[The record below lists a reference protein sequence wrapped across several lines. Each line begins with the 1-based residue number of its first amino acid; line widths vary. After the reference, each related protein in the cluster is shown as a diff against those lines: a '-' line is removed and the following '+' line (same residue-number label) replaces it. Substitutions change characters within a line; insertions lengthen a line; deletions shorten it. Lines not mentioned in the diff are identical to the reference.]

1 LLVKIAGVVLNAYHL
16 PCKPLVNQR
25 NQIMASQQASFYWHD
40 YETWGLS
47 PSLDRPSQ
55 FAGIRTDMDFNI
67 IGEPDMFYCRLS
79 DDYLPNAEPAIITGI
94 TPDITQAEGIAE
106 FEFARRINQ
115 QFSKSNTCVVGYNT
129 LRFDEEFSRYLF
141 YRNFYDPYE
150 YSWKNSSS
158 RWDIID
164 LVRAA
169 YALRPDGIVWPK
181 NEQGLVSFR
190 LELLT
195 EANGISHEQAHDATS
210 DVYATIAIAK
220 LIKEKCPKLF
230 NYYFQLR
237 NKNKVKD
244 LIDVESMTPLVHVSG
259 MFGTVKSNA
268 GLVSPIVWHPTNTNA
283 VAVVDL
289 SLDISPLLEL
299 SADEIRARLYT
310 KRDELGDKS
319 PIPLK
324 LVHINKCPFLAIEKT
339 LLAGNAERIGI
350 DRQQCQANLEI
361 LRSYPKLAEVVEAV
375 FDQERAFEHQ
385 DNVDAM
391 LYDGFFSFDDKKI
404 FQQIRQSDPEKL
416 IDYSGSVI
424 DKRFEDL
431 LFNYRARNFYE
442 TLTINEQKQWKKQCE
457 ARLALIIP
465 DYFLNLDM
473 MVEKNKES
481 LKNLEI
487 INNLVKYAHFV
498 NNKFVLD

>member
-1 LLVKIAGVVLNAYHL
+1 MK
-16 PCKPLVNQR
+16 
-25 NQIMASQQASFYWHD
+25 SQQATFYWHD

-67 IGEPDMFYCRLS
+67 IGEPDMFYCQLS
-79 DDYLPNAEPAIITGI
+79 DDYLPNPEPAIITGI
-94 TPDITQAEGIAE
+94 TPDVTQAEGIAE
-106 FEFARRINQ
+106 FEFAQRIHQ
-115 QFSKSNTCVVGYNT
+115 QFSQSNTCVVGYNT
-129 LRFDEEFSRYLF
+129 IRFDEEFTRHLF

-230 NYYFQLR
+230 NYYFELR

-244 LIDVESMTPLVHVSG
+244 LIDVDNMTPLLHVSG
-259 MFGTVKSNA
+259 MFGTAKGNT
-268 GLVSPIVWHPTNTNA
+268 GLVAPVVWHPTNSNA

-289 SLDISPLLEL
+289 SQDISPLLEL
-299 SADEIRARLYT
+299 SPNEITKRLYT
-310 KRDELGDKS
+310 KRDELGDKLA
-319 PIPLK
+319 IPLK
-324 LVHINKCPFLAIEKT
+324 LVHINKCPFLAIEKA
-339 LLAGNAERIGI
+339 LLAENA
-350 DRQQCQANLEI
+350 DRLAINRQACLENLE
-361 LRSYPKLAEVVEAV
+361 LLKANPQLAEVIEKV
-375 FDQERAFEHQ
+375 FDQEREFDNKA
-385 DNVDAM
+385 NVDAM
-391 LYDGFFSFDDKKI
+391 LYDGFFSFEDKKAFTKI
-404 FQQIRQSDPEKL
+404 HQAAADKL
-416 IDYSGSVI
+416 AELKLSVS
-424 DKRFEDL
+424 DKRFNE
-431 LFNYRARNFYE
+431 LFFRYRARNFPE
-442 TLTINEQKQWKKQCE
+442 TLNQNEKQKWDEYKQSAFDE
-457 ARLALIIP
+457 
-465 DYFLNLDM
+465 DYFSLLDSFAEQYKDD
-473 MVEKNKES
+473 EKNMKIIES
-481 LKNLEI
+481 LQQ
-487 INNLVKYAHFV
+487 YAEMIV
-498 NNKFVLD
+498 SQ

>member
-1 LLVKIAGVVLNAYHL
+1 
-16 PCKPLVNQR
+16 
-25 NQIMASQQASFYWHD
+25 MAMESQQATFYWHD

-67 IGEPDMFYCRLS
+67 IGEPDMFYCKLS
-79 DDYLPNAEPAIITGI
+79 DDYLPNPEPAIITKI
-94 TPDITQAEGIAE
+94 TPQITQAEGLAE
-106 FEFARRINQ
+106 HEFAKRINQ
-115 QFSKSNTCVVGYNT
+115 QFTQTNTCVVGYNT
-129 LRFDEEFSRYLF
+129 IRFDEEFSRNLF

-150 YSWKNSSS
+150 YSWKNSNS

-181 NEQGLVSFR
+181 NDEGLPSFR

-230 NYYFQLR
+230 DYYFALR

-244 LIDVESMTPLVHVSG
+244 LIDIDNIKPLVHISG
-259 MFGTVKSNA
+259 MFGAVRGNA
-268 GLVSPIVWHPTNTNA
+268 GLVAPIAWHPTNTNA

-289 SLDISPLLEL
+289 SQDLTPLFEL

-310 KRDELGDKS
+310 KRDELGDKL

-324 LVHINKCPFLAIEKT
+324 LVHINKCPFIAIEKA
-339 LLAGNAERIGI
+339 LLAENAQRLGIDKQQCLTNLELLQNSPQIEDVVTEVFEQERI
-350 DRQQCQANLEI
+350 
-361 LRSYPKLAEVVEAV
+361 
-375 FDQERAFEHQ
+375 FDNKG
-385 DNVDAM
+385 NVDAM
-391 LYDGFFSFDDKKI
+391 LYAGFFSFEDKKAFAKI
-404 FQQIRQSDPEKL
+404 HKTSSAKL
-416 IDYSGSVI
+416 ADLNLSVT
-424 DKRFEDL
+424 DKRFNE
-431 LFNYRARNFYE
+431 LFFRYRARNFPE
-442 TLTINEQKQWKKQCE
+442 TLNIDEQQIWDEYKQSTFDE
-457 ARLALIIP
+457 
-465 DYFLNLDM
+465 DYFENLDAFAEQYKDDAQNM
-473 MVEKNKES
+473 KIIEELRQYAEMVVS
-481 LKNLEI
+481 Q
-487 INNLVKYAHFV
+487 
-498 NNKFVLD
+498 

>member
-1 LLVKIAGVVLNAYHL
+1 MK
-16 PCKPLVNQR
+16 
-25 NQIMASQQASFYWHD
+25 SQQATFYWHD

-67 IGEPDMFYCRLS
+67 IGEPDMFYCQLS
-79 DDYLPNAEPAIITGI
+79 DDYLPNPEPAIITGI
-94 TPDITQAEGIAE
+94 TPDVTQAEGIAE
-106 FEFARRINQ
+106 FEFAQRIHQ
-115 QFSKSNTCVVGYNT
+115 QFSQSNTCVVGYNT
-129 LRFDEEFSRYLF
+129 IRFDEEFTRHLF

-230 NYYFQLR
+230 NYYFELR

-244 LIDVESMTPLVHVSG
+244 LIDVDNMTPLLHVSG
-259 MFGTVKSNA
+259 MFGTAKGNT
-268 GLVSPIVWHPTNTNA
+268 GLVAPVVWHPTNSNA

-289 SLDISPLLEL
+289 SQDISPLLEL
-299 SADEIRARLYT
+299 SPNEITKRLYT
-310 KRDELGDKS
+310 KRDELGDKLA
-319 PIPLK
+319 IPLK
-324 LVHINKCPFLAIEKT
+324 LVHINKCPFLAIEKA
-339 LLAGNAERIGI
+339 LLAENA
-350 DRQQCQANLEI
+350 DRLAINRQACLENLE
-361 LRSYPKLAEVVEAV
+361 LLKANPQLAEVIEKV
-375 FDQERAFEHQ
+375 FDQEREFDNKA
-385 DNVDAM
+385 NVDAM
-391 LYDGFFSFDDKKI
+391 LYDGFFSFEDKKAFTKI
-404 FQQIRQSDPEKL
+404 HQVAADKL
-416 IDYSGSVI
+416 AELKLSVS
-424 DKRFEDL
+424 DKRFNE
-431 LFNYRARNFYE
+431 LFFRYRARNFPE
-442 TLTINEQKQWKKQCE
+442 TLNQNEKQKWDEYKQSAFDE
-457 ARLALIIP
+457 
-465 DYFLNLDM
+465 DYFSLLDSFAEQYKDD
-473 MVEKNKES
+473 EKNMKIIES
-481 LKNLEI
+481 LQQ
-487 INNLVKYAHFV
+487 YAEMIV
-498 NNKFVLD
+498 SQ

>member
-1 LLVKIAGVVLNAYHL
+1 
-16 PCKPLVNQR
+16 
-25 NQIMASQQASFYWHD
+25 MASPQTSFYWHD

-79 DDYLPNAEPAIITGI
+79 DDYLPNPEPAIITGI

-115 QFSKSNTCVVGYNT
+115 QFSQTNTCVVGYNT
-129 LRFDEEFSRYLF
+129 IRFDEEFSRYLF

-150 YSWKNSSS
+150 YSWKNSNS

-220 LIKEKCPKLF
+220 LIKQKCPKLF
-230 NYYFQLR
+230 NYYFELR

-244 LIDVESMTPLVHVSG
+244 LIDINNMTPLVHVSG
-259 MFGTVKSNA
+259 MFGTAKGNT
-268 GLVSPIVWHPTNTNA
+268 GLVAPVVWHPANNNA
-283 VAVVDL
+283 VAVIDL
-289 SLDISPLLEL
+289 SQDISPLLEL
-299 SADEIRARLYT
+299 PADEIRARLYT
-310 KRDELGDKS
+310 KRDDLGDKL

-339 LLAGNAERIGI
+339 LLPGDADRLGI
-350 DRQQCQANLEI
+350 DSQVCHANLEI
-361 LRSYPKLAEVVEAV
+361 LRANPQLADVVADV
-375 FDQERAFEHQ
+375 FDQEREFEHHG
-385 DNVDAM
+385 NVDAM
-391 LYDGFFSFDDKKI
+391 LYDGFFSFEDKKE
-404 FQQIRQSDPEKL
+404 FQKIRNAAPEKL
-416 IDYSGSVI
+416 SKLKVSSS
-424 DKRFEDL
+424 DKRFDDL
-431 LFNYRARNFYE
+431 FFRYRARNFPDSLNQHEQEIWDEHKQSVLTSDYLENLAAFAE
-442 TLTINEQKQWKKQCE
+442 TVK
-457 ARLALIIP
+457 
-465 DYFLNLDM
+465 DD
-473 MVEKNKES
+473 EKNMKIIDSLRQYAES
-481 LKNLEI
+481 I
-487 INNLVKYAHFV
+487 INH
-498 NNKFVLD
+498 